1 VDADDQM
8 IRKLVEE
15 LERAQLEAQ
24 ELRHD
29 IRDER
34 KKTKDLQNL
43 LDGMVHRI

>member
-1 VDADDQM
+1 M

-29 IRDER
+29 VRDE
-34 KKTKDLQNL
+34 KKKSKDLQNL
-43 LDGMVHRI
+43 LDELVY